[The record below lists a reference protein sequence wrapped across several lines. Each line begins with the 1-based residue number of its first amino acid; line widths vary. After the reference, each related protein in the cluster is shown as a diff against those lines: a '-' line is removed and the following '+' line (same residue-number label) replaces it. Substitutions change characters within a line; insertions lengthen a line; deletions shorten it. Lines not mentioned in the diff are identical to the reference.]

1 MRPSTRYK
9 KKIFITNKLGLHAR
23 AAAKFV
29 KITSD
34 CKSQVSVKKGR
45 KSVNGSSILG
55 LMALA
60 ATKGTEIQIFCEGKN
75 AKEDLNKLIELV
87 KNNFGEEEAIEFNK
101 KKKKFL
107 GELEFHMV

>member
-45 KSVNGSSILG
+45 ISVNGSSILG

-60 ATKGTEIQIFCEGKN
+60 ATKGTEIQILCEGKN
-75 AKEDLNKLIELV
+75 AKKDLNKL
-87 KNNFGEEEAIEFNK
+87 
-101 KKKKFL
+101 FL
-107 GELEFHMV
+107 TSSINLLRSFLAFLQN